1 MTRIILALAA
11 ALSTAASLQVQQNG
25 RVGGAEARAAALPNI
40 AEMVS
45 EVDQDKLIASVA
57 ALESFGTRYAST
69 AACEAAGTEI
79 GDWFRM
85 FGLPTEFEYFQ
96 FGTSPHVNT
105 TSNFI
110 ATLPGRVDPSRIIIV
125 SAHYDSFSNEAQTR
139 APGADDNAS
148 GVAVVVELARI
159 LRNYRF
165 DFTVKF
171 IAWGAEERGLVGSR
185 YHAQAA
191 QQRQDRIIATIV
203 ADMVGYVD
211 AAPEDLDIVSDPRS
225 QWLADRYA
233 AAATA
238 YGGLAS
244 ARRTQSQ
251 FSSDCMA
258 FWEKHYTSAC
268 AIEDFNSSNPYFHKA
283 TDIVSTLNPDFLAA
297 TARATLALVA
307 ELAQPISMPA
317 PPTALQVVTQTSTSR
332 FRRARSALLTWEASD
347 GAVAGYN
354 IYRATSSH
362 GEYRR
367 LTTSAV
373 TGTAY
378 IDYVLDPSNTYYYV
392 VTAIDQ
398 SGRESNYSGETSDEV
413 TR

>member
-11 ALSTAASLQVQQNG
+11 ALSTAASLQVQEND
-25 RVGGAEARAAALPNI
+25 RIGGAEARATTLPNI
-40 AEMVS
+40 AQMVS
-45 EVDQDKLIASVA
+45 EVDPDKLIASVA

-96 FGTSPHVNT
+96 FGTSPQVTT
-105 TSNFI
+105 TSNVI

-125 SAHYDSFSNEAQTR
+125 SAHYDSFSNQAQTR

-159 LRNYRF
+159 LKNYRF

-191 QQRQDRIIATIV
+191 QQRQDRIIAAIV

-211 AAPEDLDIVSDPRS
+211 AAPEDLDIVSDTRS

-233 AAATA
+233 AAAA

-244 ARRTQSQ
+244 AKRTLSQ
-251 FSSDCMA
+251 VGSDCMA
-258 FWEKHYTSAC
+258 FWEKHYPSAC
-268 AIEDFNSSNPYFHKA
+268 AIEDLNSSNPHYHKT
-283 TDIVSTLNPDFLAA
+283 TDTVSTLNPDFLAA

-307 ELAQPISMPA
+307 GLAQPISTPA
-317 PPTALQVVTQTSTSR
+317 PPTGLQVVTQTSTSR

-378 IDYVLDPSNTYYYV
+378 IDYVLDPGNTYYYV